1 MAKVQ
6 DAHRTAS
13 ASPLAATKAKGA
25 ANPTSLLKGLKA
37 SSGKGAQ
44 GAAALLKVK
53 GAGREPKLPGVGDL
67 NFFSVAKTEDLRF
80 QLVHPSDTEFHVRVE
95 VGKSG
100 ATLRLFHPDLLEWS
114 PAHSKQM
121 PALRSSEVTQ
131 LIKALGQSPASE
143 AKGVQAALQKLV
155 KEKRLIAA
163 EGEPRSLAALSVMK
177 AKVWA
182 KYEAAKPAAAAG
194 PAPGPAQP
202 QWPFPGSTKP
212 RDVPEYRFEDRPEGS
227 YFSTAE
233 GSWFTREGQ
242 RFKVAAEPAKTRT
255 EEIKNPRG
263 PGNIMQDQTWSALHQ
278 DWVPSGEIGRF

>member
-6 DAHRTAS
+6 DALRIAS
-13 ASPLAATKAKGA
+13 ASPLGATTAEGA

-37 SSGKGAQ
+37 SSRKGAQ
-44 GAAALLKVK
+44 GAAALLAIK
-53 GAGREPKLPGVGDL
+53 GADREPKLPGVGDL

-95 VGKSG
+95 VGKKG

-114 PAHSKQM
+114 PDHSKQM

-131 LIKALGQSPASE
+131 LIKALGQSPAPE

-155 KEKRLIAA
+155 KEKRLIVAK
-163 EGEPRSLAALSVMK
+163 GEPRSLAALSALK

-182 KYEAAKPAAAAG
+182 QYEAAKPPVAAD
-194 PAPGPAQP
+194 PAPGPDQP

-212 RDVPEYRFEDRPEGS
+212 RDVPEYRYEDRPAGS
-227 YFSTAE
+227 YFSTAHS
-233 GSWFTREGQ
+233 SWFTKEGQ
-242 RFKVAAEPAKTRT
+242 RFTVAAEPARTRT

-263 PGNIMQDQTWSALHQ
+263 PGNIVQDQTWSTLHQ
-278 DWVPSGEIGRF
+278 DWVPSDEIGRF